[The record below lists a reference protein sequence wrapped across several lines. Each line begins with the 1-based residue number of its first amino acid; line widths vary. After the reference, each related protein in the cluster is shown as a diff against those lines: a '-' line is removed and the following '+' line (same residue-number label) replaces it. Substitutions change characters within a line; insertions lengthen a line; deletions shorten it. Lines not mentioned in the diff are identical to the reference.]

1 MNPDDQWKALAE
13 LDGWTITVDSRSKGY
28 KTVLRGHKR
37 NGSGDGDWAIP
48 NYIENPSFLFQLEK
62 RVGLHDK
69 GNLELRIDWVN
80 ALREIVGRRMPT
92 NKLGKPVT
100 SDIDLLMAETSERIE
115 ALLVAKKLWPKTP
128 KKKIS

>member
-1 MNPDDQWKALAE
+1 MVPEDRVLASMACP
-13 LDGWTITVDSRSKGY
+13 WC
-28 KTVLRGHKR
+28 
-37 NGSGDGDWAIP
+37 GSQVEREDLQDYLNDFNAC
-48 NYIENPSFLFQLEK
+48 FDAEK

-69 GNLELRIDWVN
+69 ANLELRIDWVN